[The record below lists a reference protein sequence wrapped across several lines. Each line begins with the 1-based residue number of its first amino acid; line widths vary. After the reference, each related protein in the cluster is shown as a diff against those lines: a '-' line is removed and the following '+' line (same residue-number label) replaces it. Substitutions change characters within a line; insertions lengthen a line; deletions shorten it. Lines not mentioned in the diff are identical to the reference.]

1 MHTQRR
7 RLASLSMTTHDENRA
22 LAGSSFACCC
32 CCCDDEPKRALVK
45 LPAAAPSSGKSSGAA
60 GGVPGTL
67 RPAAAA
73 MRLPLPLAVREGS
86 ESSMLE
92 MALERAA
99 GSKPLGR
106 LWMNWGGSQVSVRR
120 GTERLS
126 AATSSPRIGLE
137 RKGREGHQYLA
148 RFESN
153 RVSSTHRPWRTA
165 REARTDTERARCR
178 G

>member
-22 LAGSSFACCC
+22 LAGSSFAC

-106 LWMNWGGSQVSVRR
+106 LWMNWGEVRLACGEGQSVCRR
-120 GTERLS
+120 
-126 AATSSPRIGLE
+126 PRPHLALVWRG
-137 RKGREGHQYLA
+137 KGREGHQYLA